1 MKYKIQHL
9 KVSLLPTPIQNTAM
23 KLSELVA
30 ASLPQAQPELKKA
43 HPNDSLPTHNRAK
56 LERQDRYKEMGKSF
70 TTREWKRRKVRM
82 KLAKE
87 SRRRNRK

>member
-1 MKYKIQHL
+1 
-9 KVSLLPTPIQNTAM
+9 M
-23 KLSELVA
+23 KLSDLVA
-30 ASLPQAQPELKKA
+30 ASTVASQAQPEPKESA

-56 LERQDRYKEMGKSF
+56 LERRDRYKEMGKSF
-70 TTREWKRRKVRM
+70 APREWKRRKVRM